1 MVIVQET
8 ISQGFNVTI
17 HSEDYHYCKDCDSE
31 YVDRCSCEL
40 NKLEAQL
47 EKATTMIVNHEAK
60 MGYMKEALEKI
71 RDDRSPQWDKTD
83 FQIIARECLGML
95 FK

>member
-1 MVIVQET
+1 MMTAEQMERHFKSSIE
-8 ISQGFNVTI
+8 I
-17 HSEDYHYCKDCDSE
+17 EK
-31 YVDRCSCEL
+31 EL
-40 NKLEAQL
+40 QAKIKELEEQL

-60 MGYMKEALEKI
+60 MGFMKEALEKI

-83 FQIIARECLGML
+83 FQRIARECLGML